1 MSQAKDFKSRI
12 EIDEGRYLGSRE
24 MSIKPGVM
32 LETIESIFRG
42 SMRSNGKAKLVTEP
56 SD

>member
-1 MSQAKDFKSRI
+1 MSQAKGFKSRT

-24 MSIKPGVM
+24 MGIKPGVM
-32 LETIESIFRG
+32 LDIIESIFRG
-42 SMRSNGKAKLVTEP
+42 SMRSNGKTKLVTEP